1 MFLATFDNLEHASFE
16 LPLEK
21 AAFAP
26 ASPIVCGVLFPRVRV
41 SKTLILIVRAPKI
54 KVSRRQQKV
63 GENIVMER
71 LEEDEGYESL
81 GVSPSWWLAM
91 CMRASRLGKIKS
103 IAVQKI

>member
-71 LEEDEGYESL
+71 LEGDEGPAEHTCFECSTI
-81 GVSPSWWLAM
+81 
-91 CMRASRLGKIKS
+91 RLNNNNNCL
-103 IAVQKI
+103 